1 MRQYLAPIVAALL
14 FATTAHAQQN
24 CATPAALNDG
34 WSIAVPEDVGIAR
47 GALCALD
54 VFISHLPQPNVHA
67 VIVTRHGK
75 LVAERYYTGAD
86 QNFAQPL
93 GSVAF
98 GPAVKHDLRAM
109 TEPVV
114 SLLVGIAAG
123 EGKFPALDQPVLDFF
138 PQYAALRTSE
148 KTAVTWRQ
156 LLTMTTAL
164 GWSEQ
169 MAYEDPAN
177 SANLLNAAADPAKF
191 ILEQPM
197 WGPAGSYFLYSSGST
212 TLLMEALAKS
222 TGMPLD
228 EHARQKLFTP
238 LGIKDFDW
246 NKMAGSGHLS
256 AWGLR
261 LPARDTAKLGQLL
274 LSDGNWNGAQV
285 IPKGWAADSIKPRV
299 NAKDLYYY
307 GYQWWLGRS
316 FVRGRDLSWAGGIGY
331 GGQRMWVVPTLDL
344 VVMINA
350 GHYGEYQQFVVP
362 EAIFS
367 NLILGGTKD

>member
-1 MRQYLAPIVAALL
+1 MRQYLAPLVAALL
-14 FATTAHAQQN
+14 FSTTAHAQQN

-197 WGPAGSYFLYSSGST
+197 CRPAAISSTAAAAPRCSWRRWPRAPACRST
-212 TLLMEALAKS
+212 STRGRSSSRRSASRIS
-222 TGMPLD
+222 TGTRCR
-228 EHARQKLFTP
+228 A
-238 LGIKDFDW
+238 
-246 NKMAGSGHLS
+246 AGTSRPGAS
-256 AWGLR
+256 ACPR
-261 LPARDTAKLGQLL
+261 ATLPSSA
-274 LSDGNWNGAQV
+274 S
-285 IPKGWAADSIKPRV
+285 PC
-299 NAKDLYYY
+299 
-307 GYQWWLGRS
+307 
-316 FVRGRDLSWAGGIGY
+316 
-331 GGQRMWVVPTLDL
+331 
-344 VVMINA
+344 
-350 GHYGEYQQFVVP
+350 
-362 EAIFS
+362 
-367 NLILGGTKD
+367 